1 MQYQS
6 ECRNALESVVNIS
19 KSFQKVFMDAMK
31 LFMAIPNRINFLQ
44 MGRYGCFSEQTY
56 RNNFENDDF
65 DWFSFNEAIIR
76 EHLKGGRK
84 AIAVD
89 PSFIPKSGSKTP
101 WIGYFWSG
109 CAGEYKRG
117 LEITGIGVIDV
128 DNHECMTLGSVQT
141 PDNATLESYGKN
153 LVDWYSSY
161 LISIQ
166 EHLKRI
172 SGTVVCDAF
181 FSKATFIKPLCENG
195 FHVISRFRNDAVL
208 FYPTLENRT
217 GKRGRPKLYDGKID
231 FENLDITRCT
241 EYKVNKGKLYGL
253 KAYSKALKRF
263 VSLAVWYPMDGRT
276 DKWQLYFSTDEM
288 QDAKEVLDFYR
299 TRFQLEFCFRDAK
312 QHAGMTNCQATDFRK
327 LAFHF
332 NASLAAINLAKAA
345 CKKMGIK
352 YSISSCKSVIHNA
365 YMLERF
371 ICVSGIEPNTQ
382 LIDKLF
388 KELILFTAKAG
399 SVEISWG
406 LFFILVK
413 YCLLRIMKN
422 DYLNMLASL
431 VLPAQIL
438 DYFLISGVEQTS
450 QEIHISLD
458 EKMNSKLSND
468 EHFESK
474 GFMEAVNVTD
484 FPIRD
489 HKVILKIR
497 RRRWTDLRA
506 GKSFSIPID
515 LDVVAKGTRYS
526 KEFGAFLKETYGD
539 IPSDLPYA

>member
-1 MQYQS
+1 
-6 ECRNALESVVNIS
+6 
-19 KSFQKVFMDAMK
+19 
-31 LFMAIPNRINFLQ
+31 MAIPDRINFLQ

-65 DWFSFNEAIIR
+65 DCFSFNEAIIR
-76 EHLKGGRK
+76 EHLKSGRK

-109 CAGEYKRG
+109 CAGEYRRG
-117 LEITGIGVIDV
+117 LEITGTGVIDV

-141 PDNATLESYGKN
+141 PDNATLESCGKN
-153 LVDWYSSY
+153 LVNWYSPY

-172 SGTVVCDAF
+172 SNRVVCDAF
-181 FSKATFIKPLCENG
+181 FSKATFIKPLCEND

-208 FYPTLENRT
+208 FYPTLEKRT
-217 GKRGRPKLYDGKID
+217 GKRGRPKLHDGKID
-231 FENLDITRCT
+231 FENLDTTRCT
-241 EYKVNKGKLYGL
+241 EYKVDKGRLYGL
-253 KAYSKALKRF
+253 KAYSKALKRS
-263 VSLAVWYPMDGRT
+263 VILAVWYPMDGRT

-332 NASLAAINLAKAA
+332 NASLTAINLAKAA

-388 KELILFTAKAG
+388 KELILFTAKA
-399 SVEISWG
+399 
-406 LFFILVK
+406 
-413 YCLLRIMKN
+413 
-422 DYLNMLASL
+422 A
-431 VLPAQIL
+431 
-438 DYFLISGVEQTS
+438 
-450 QEIHISLD
+450 
-458 EKMNSKLSND
+458 
-468 EHFESK
+468 
-474 GFMEAVNVTD
+474 
-484 FPIRD
+484 
-489 HKVILKIR
+489 
-497 RRRWTDLRA
+497 
-506 GKSFSIPID
+506 
-515 LDVVAKGTRYS
+515 
-526 KEFGAFLKETYGD
+526 
-539 IPSDLPYA
+539 